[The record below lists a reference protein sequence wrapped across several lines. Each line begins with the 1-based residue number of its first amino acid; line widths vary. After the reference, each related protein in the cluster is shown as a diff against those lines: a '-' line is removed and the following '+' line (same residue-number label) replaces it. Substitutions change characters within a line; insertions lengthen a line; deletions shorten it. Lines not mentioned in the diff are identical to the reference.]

1 MKSYIHLIYDI
12 VYMQV
17 QTKLCPSTE
26 LVMPEGERVYTN
38 LKRFLLLL
46 LLYYVILL
54 SAFPVT
60 RPKFFKFYI
69 WAGDVIYLYL
79 VFLVTGNVGHN
90 LACLLYFTGLYTFLC
105 LSAANS

>member
-1 MKSYIHLIYDI
+1 MYGVSNARVRKG
-12 VYMQV
+12 VYKFEM
-17 QTKLCPSTE
+17 
-26 LVMPEGERVYTN
+26 YF
-38 LKRFLLLL
+38 FLLLL

-90 LACLLYFTGLYTFLC
+90 LVCLLYFTGLYTFFMFVGGEQWV
-105 LSAANS
+105 SSVTHVFDKMAVE